1 MDTKEIAPLAIASLA
16 FSCLGALT
24 LGVLAV
30 PGIICGQIAKK
41 QVRNGQYSGHSLA
54 QAGVIVGIAVLV
66 LWLAVPALFF
76 GSVGIFALMANAPW
90 IAAAAF
96 GIVVFLALLPFAF
109 TSIAKRR
116 DARSF
121 QRIVGENKARS

>member
-1 MDTKEIAPLAIASLA
+1 MDSKEVSPLAIASLA

-24 LGVLAV
+24 LGILAI

-54 QAGVIVGIAVLV
+54 QAGVIVGVAVLV
-66 LWLAVPALFF
+66 LWLAVPALLF
-76 GSVGIFALMANAPW
+76 GAAGIIAFVAYVPW
-90 IAAAAF
+90 IAAVAF
-96 GIVVFLALLPFAF
+96 GIVLFLALLPFAF

-116 DARSF
+116 DTRSL